1 MNTGIERRPFK
12 VLRPLKHSTA
22 MVIARYTN
30 RAASVI
36 PSSPIENNGLLWKA
50 LRVAS
55 LFAACAF
62 AFLVLRE
69 RHLFERSGYTL
80 GALPDSIER
89 VPFGGK
95 PAVALPPAAPV
106 EDGKTLSQIEL
117 PEASNLTV
125 TKFNLPV
132 APEFQEVGDV
142 ELRLAGVNAAAHT
155 YDITVRTRAREFYR
169 QDVKVDEHV
178 PLLRNSPHGP
188 ELVVAAV
195 EPNRVIGYVS
205 EPLHRGRHRHRRR
218 T

>member
-1 MNTGIERRPFK
+1 
-12 VLRPLKHSTA
+12 
-22 MVIARYTN
+22 MVIARYAHREAT
-30 RAASVI
+30 VM
-36 PSSPIENNGLLWKA
+36 PSARIENDGLLWKA

-80 GALPDSIER
+80 GALPDSIQR

-95 PAVALPPAAPV
+95 PAVTPPVAPL
-106 EDGKTLSQIEL
+106 EDGKAVSQIEL
-117 PEASNLTV
+117 PEAANLTV
-125 TKFNLPV
+125 TKFSLPLT
-132 APEFQEVGDV
+132 PEFQEVGNV
-142 ELRLAGVNAAAHT
+142 ELRLAGVNVAAHT

-169 QDVKVDEHV
+169 QDIKVDEHV
-178 PLLRNSPHGP
+178 PLLRNAQHGP

-205 EPLHRGRHRHRRR
+205 EPVHRGRHRHRRR